1 MFRNYVK
8 TAWRNITKHRAYSV
22 INVAGLTL
30 GIASCLV
37 IFLVVQYELGYD
49 KFNKKYDRIYRV
61 TLHALDFNPFV
72 SLGIV
77 PAMRNDFPEL
87 EKVTQ
92 VLYRREGVV
101 KVGQTKYDEK
111 GFIYA
116 DSNFASVFDY
126 DWMAGDP
133 RIALKDPNEVVLTE
147 SIAHKYFGNENP
159 VGKSIELGTKSPY
172 ILKVTGLIRDVPGN
186 SHLPFRFMISWET
199 VRKDFEK
206 DGAMNA
212 FYWINDGAM
221 AYLVLPK
228 NMNVGQLQAK
238 MHGFIGKNWGQDL
251 ASSASLP
258 LQPLADIHFDPR
270 YLNNTI
276 TYTTSRETYYIL
288 SAVALLIILIAC
300 INFINLATAQAIA
313 RAREVGVRKVLG
325 SGRSQLIRQFLGETA
340 FMVFIALVLAIL
352 LILLCLP
359 QLAAWLDLK
368 ISVAALANPQMVASV
383 LVATFLVILI
393 AGLYP
398 AFIQS
403 GFRPIESLKSKP
415 VTTKGSLG
423 LRKTL
428 VVVQFAISQA
438 MIVGT
443 LVVAYQM
450 DFFQNRN
457 LGYDKEL
464 VISMRTPDF
473 EKSAVFKQE
482 LESTPGVSQTSFS
495 SGSPANA
502 SQFCPFIAP
511 QFGVTQDD
519 VTELRFMDENFI
531 PMFDIQLLAG
541 NPIVK
546 NAKTWKDS
554 VYDIVVNEALIHKLG
569 IMDPHRAIGQPITV
583 NGNWS
588 CTING
593 VVADFQSESKHK
605 KIRPC
610 VMLYRSDA
618 FGTVCVRLAPGNLKN
633 TIASIDK
640 SWSTLSPAGLFTFE
654 FMDDHIAEWYR
665 QENKEY
671 VAFRLFAGIA
681 ILIGCLGLY
690 GLISFAVAQRTKEI
704 GIRKV
709 LGASVTNIVYLFS
722 RNFIWLIGLAFLI
735 AAPLAYFVMHNW
747 LRGFAYQIN
756 IGPNIFLISLGVSG
770 VIAALTISY
779 QTIKAGIS
787 NPVKSLRTE

>member
-1 MFRNYVK
+1 MGAR
-8 TAWRNITKHRAYSV
+8 
-22 INVAGLTL
+22 
-30 GIASCLV
+30 SC
-37 IFLVVQYELGYD
+37 F
-49 KFNKKYDRIYRV
+49 
-61 TLHALDFNPFV
+61 
-72 SLGIV
+72 
-77 PAMRNDFPEL
+77 
-87 EKVTQ
+87 
-92 VLYRREGVV
+92 
-101 KVGQTKYDEK
+101 
-111 GFIYA
+111 
-116 DSNFASVFDY
+116 
-126 DWMAGDP
+126 
-133 RIALKDPNEVVLTE
+133 
-147 SIAHKYFGNENP
+147 
-159 VGKSIELGTKSPY
+159 
-172 ILKVTGLIRDVPGN
+172 
-186 SHLPFRFMISWET
+186 
-199 VRKDFEK
+199 
-206 DGAMNA
+206 
-212 FYWINDGAM
+212 
-221 AYLVLPK
+221 
-228 NMNVGQLQAK
+228 
-238 MHGFIGKNWGQDL
+238 
-251 ASSASLP
+251 SASLP

-588 CTING
+588 CTISG

-640 SWSTLSPAGLFTFE
+640 SWSTLSPDGLFTFE

-735 AAPLAYFVMHNW
+735 AAPLAYLVMHNW